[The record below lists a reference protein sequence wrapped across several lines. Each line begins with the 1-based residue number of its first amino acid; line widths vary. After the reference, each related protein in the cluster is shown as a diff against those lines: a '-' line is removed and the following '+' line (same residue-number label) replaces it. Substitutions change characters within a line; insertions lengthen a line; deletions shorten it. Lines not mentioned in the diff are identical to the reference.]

1 MKSTEGAYM
10 HVMVGLMLTSAGR
23 FVVEED
29 SIHDEHA
36 VFFAVVDGRPMCEG
50 FGRCVWRCWSE
61 GRQFILDFRARLAE
75 EFGRA
80 GLERAALL
88 AGHKEY
94 LY

>member
-1 MKSTEGAYM
+1 M

-36 VFFAVVDGRPMCEG
+36 VLFAVVDGRPMCEG